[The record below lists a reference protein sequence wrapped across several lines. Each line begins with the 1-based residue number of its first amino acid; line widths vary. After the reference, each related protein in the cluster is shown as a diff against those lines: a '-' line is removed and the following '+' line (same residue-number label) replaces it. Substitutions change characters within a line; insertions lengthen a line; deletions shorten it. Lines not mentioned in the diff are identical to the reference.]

1 MASDPWVVFLFLSL
15 LFLYSSV
22 ALFPRVGSL
31 LSWCQHLA
39 PEQGPWPSI
48 FLNIR
53 VFSSE
58 LTLHIRWPKYWSFSI
73 SPSNEEQ
80 QKEFLRVGE
89 LRRLLFHLIFSFVP
103 LPASKQYG
111 YRSTVMTLVSR
122 QVPKTQG
129 GNPSCAQ
136 KSVLQE
142 HFFSP
147 CLPLLHSPVSRW
159 RYWKPVAEQGNRSP
173 RFLPRGPG
181 RET

>member
-1 MASDPWVVFLFLSL
+1 MTSWTAACQASLSFTIYWSL
-15 LFLYSSV
+15 LRFMSNELVMPSNHLILCYPVLLPSV
-22 ALFPRVGSL
+22 F
-31 LSWCQHLA
+31 
-39 PEQGPWPSI
+39 PSI
-48 FLNIR
+48 MI
-53 VFSSE
+53 FSNK

-147 CLPLLHSPVSRW
+147 CLPLLHCPVSRW
-159 RYWKPVAEQGNRSP
+159 RY
-173 RFLPRGPG
+173 
-181 RET
+181 